1 VKRIWDK
8 MRTYWEHVGNPIE
21 NFYEN
26 TMSISWELHL
36 GGGGRG
42 GGGGLFRVLKGAFGR
57 NGFPYIHLSF

>member
-36 GGGGRG
+36 GGGGG
-42 GGGGLFRVLKGAFGR
+42 GGGEGCL
-57 NGFPYIHLSF
+57 GF